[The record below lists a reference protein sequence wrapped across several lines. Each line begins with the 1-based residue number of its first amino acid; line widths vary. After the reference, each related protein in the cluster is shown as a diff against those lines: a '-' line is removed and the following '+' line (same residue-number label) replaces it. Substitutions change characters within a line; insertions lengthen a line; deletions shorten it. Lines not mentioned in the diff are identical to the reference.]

1 MTEATEHARGAK
13 IPYAWGQKFKTES
26 RKNIVKKFNK
36 DSFLEKKKKLSTS
49 KKNLKKNKTH
59 PQKYWKLII
68 LLSFF
73 YSNTLGKSKLEEYSP
88 RSTKKHFS
96 FLVFYEIW
104 EPHIK
109 LTGKIRGITQT
120 HMFIMYL
127 IYQQTENWI
136 SSSGILSVYHRDA
149 C

>member
-26 RKNIVKKFNK
+26 RNNIVKKFNK

-49 KKNLKKNKTH
+49 KKNLKKKHTPTKVLKTNYS
-59 PQKYWKLII
+59 PT
-68 LLSFF
+68 FF
-73 YSNTLGKSKLEEYSP
+73 YSNALCKSKLEEYSP

-127 IYQQTENWI
+127 IYQQTEN
-136 SSSGILSVYHRDA
+136 
-149 C
+149 